1 MYIIIP
7 SYHAS
12 FEPPSVVGAD
22 DGGSEA
28 HVGHV
33 GVDLGGRDAAVA
45 QEFRFWT

>member
-1 MYIIIP
+1 
-7 SYHAS
+7 
-12 FEPPSVVGAD
+12 VVGAD